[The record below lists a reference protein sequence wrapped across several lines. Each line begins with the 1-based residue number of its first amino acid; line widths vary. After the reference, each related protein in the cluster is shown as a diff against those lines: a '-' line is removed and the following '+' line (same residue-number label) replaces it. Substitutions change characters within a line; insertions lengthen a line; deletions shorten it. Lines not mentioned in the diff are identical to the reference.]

1 MLSPRRSVLLVR
13 RKSTQFSEKR
23 RSTYSLDRKAMSESP
38 EKRKLIA
45 SKLLLNENPE
55 LLKDISCNSPKSDL
69 ILFRGLRKSKFSRTN
84 MRNENR
90 DNVDIDYSI
99 CRELFKV
106 CLFIFFF
113 IYFLIYLYFIFI

>member
-1 MLSPRRSVLLVR
+1 
-13 RKSTQFSEKR
+13 
-23 RSTYSLDRKAMSESP
+23 MSESP

-106 CLFIFFF
+106 CLFIF
-113 IYFLIYLYFIFI
+113 IYLFIFNLFIFYFYLARKTI